1 MRWRLKRRKIWNG
14 EPSSLALSQECLL
27 LLLQHDNVLLLLL
40 DDLLLVGYHESL
52 LFNLLL
58 HQLLLLLHE
67 HYPLHVFIAAV
78 SPNLAGLLDLL
89 PTVES
94 LLVFIAHAS
103 SLDEDVMV
111 VVSFCRLQFYLL
123 PFICCKGGMMSV
135 RRTLLLLVFFLW
147 L

>member
-1 MRWRLKRRKIWNG
+1 M
-14 EPSSLALSQECLL
+14 
-27 LLLQHDNVLLLLL
+27 LLLLL

-67 HYPLHVFIAAV
+67 HYLLHVFIAAV
-78 SPNLAGLLDLL
+78 SPNLAGLLNLL

-94 LLVFIAHAS
+94 LLVLIAHAS
-103 SLDEDVMV
+103 SLGEDVMVV

-123 PFICCKGGMMSV
+123 PFICCEGGMMSV

-147 L
+147 LRKTYNVYTEKDIV